1 MEKEISVCGERQR
14 RPVKLP
20 CGSACTDGLNVS
32 TQIPRPES
40 IFGAFFSRNDL
51 NKKIF
56 KEFFTMVNTRT
67 EYFNATRVAVI
78 AMFGTVAGV
87 LYSLNIPMAAIF
99 PFWLELNFSD
109 IPSLIGTFALGP
121 VSGAIIVFVKVLLKL
136 IIKGTTTMFVGDLA
150 DLLIGIAFVVPAGLI
165 YKKMRTFKGALI
177 GMSAG
182 TVCSV
187 ALAILANW
195 LILVPFYKQS
205 FFGGSWDPL
214 VGGMQAIFGESCTVD
229 TFYTFYLWCSVLP
242 FNVLRCIIAVAITL
256 PVYKHVSRAVNR
268 LGDKLA
274 PKCPV
279 GSSEEEC
286 AKMEKK
292 RTIVL
297 ISVCAAVVVLL
308 VVGVLL
314 RYYIPIWM
322 GK

>member
-1 MEKEISVCGERQR
+1 
-14 RPVKLP
+14 
-20 CGSACTDGLNVS
+20 
-32 TQIPRPES
+32 
-40 IFGAFFSRNDL
+40 
-51 NKKIF
+51 
-56 KEFFTMVNTRT
+56 MVNTRT

-136 IIKGTTTMFVGDLA
+136 IIKGTSTMFVGDLA

-177 GMSAG
+177 GMSVG

-205 FFGGSWDPL
+205 FFGGSWEPL
-214 VGGMQAIFGESCTVD
+214 LSIMSAIFGEVTRE

-242 FNVLRCIIAVAITL
+242 FNALRCIIAIIVVL
-256 PVYKHVSRAVNR
+256 PVYKHISRVINR
-268 LGDKLA
+268 LNARLTPKERTEEQTKKLNL
-274 PKCPV
+274 
-279 GSSEEEC
+279 
-286 AKMEKK
+286 
-292 RTIVL
+292 RL
-297 ISVCAAVVVLL
+297 IIIGVVLL
-308 VVGVLL
+308 TIIAAVILL
-314 RYYIPIWM
+314 NFFLKLY
-322 GK
+322 